1 MTREKKTVW
10 VRDDSLSENDK
21 KTKTIWTGMN
31 KFDRTKYRKHS
42 MGYIREQ
49 IDRPVPSSL
58 NESSLNEQTTT
69 HLHLE
74 K

>member
-21 KTKTIWTGMN
+21 KTKTIWTGM
-31 KFDRTKYRKHS
+31 KKLDRSRYRKGS

-49 IDRPVPSSL
+49 IERKVPSSL
-58 NESSLNEQTTT
+58 NEQQTT